1 MCFFLSLTQTVPSTT
16 YNHVH
21 LVVYP
26 VANKGIKRESA
37 RNAIHNRQHICG
49 EVLLQLGVL
58 IQVVE
63 YNLGHGI
70 AFKYNHEALTG
81 TA

>member
-1 MCFFLSLTQTVPSTT
+1 MRFFLSLTQTVPSTT
-16 YNHVH
+16 HNHVH

-26 VANKGIKRESA
+26 VANKGIKREST
-37 RNAIHNRQHICG
+37 RNAIHNRQHIG
-49 EVLLQLGVL
+49 REVLLQLGVL

-70 AFKYNHEALTG
+70 AFEYDHEALTG

>member
-1 MCFFLSLTQTVPSTT
+1 MCFFFSLTQTVPSTT
-16 YNHVH
+16 HNHVH

-37 RNAIHNRQHICG
+37 RNTIYNRQHIGG
-49 EVLLQLGVL
+49 EVLLQLCVL

-70 AFKYNHEALTG
+70 AFEHDHEALTG